1 MKASSA
7 VFTSIIIFII
17 SGVIIFLKPI
27 TGCLASLLSY
37 VGIIAGII
45 LLIVG
50 LVKHLRAKGLSDEDR
65 RRRNLV
71 LVSGSS
77 LLEPFHSLADAV
89 VRIFRNPRRT
99 LAMLSGIILGTLIIS
114 SIFIYTNVLQNEMYE
129 SMVKGIPYEVSFQLE
144 EEGNETLLEEYA
156 HEIEKD
162 PRVESATVFTG
173 GTPGG
178 NGYYTEGGG
187 PVFWED
193 PDFRLIARI
202 DGDTLIQT
210 MERWEDEAAVV
221 NPVFIDDDFS
231 STTIYDK
238 LIGDRLEGDFDL
250 SGPSNRSVIPRSMA
264 LRMNLEVGTVIPGIN
279 VTLLSYVS
287 YETNEFRFQNVTVT
301 GIYEDVGS
309 SWDEEMTAETII
321 FSTGM
326 LDSNSTL
333 MVKFR
338 EYKLF
343 TLAVKIEKDEFN
355 TGNLEAMSGQIDR
368 LVNDVTRG
376 SGDDLKGSNNV
387 DFILRISS
395 FIRYAI
401 IIIDVV
407 LIVPVVVL
415 TIYLLIY
422 GLELSLEERRKEIGI
437 LKVQGADGKQIFG
450 QVMTESFI
458 LLFLGLAL
466 GYLLAIV
473 GAWIISSA
481 VGFMNFNFSYDYL
494 SDFLFFDMTAFLIS
508 LLAIGLITL
517 ISIRKRG
524 RSFIDLQ
531 VSEAVQTL
539 KWKKKGFLRR
549 HNIDLVLFIFG
560 VISASKTILD
570 KAFGIDEIAGYK
582 LSLGSGWD
590 TFLFG
595 FIGTVALWVG
605 GAFSAPVIAKWV
617 ALKLEKVM
625 LKVKLF
631 RDIGPVIKS
640 GLKRRGEVAKLVFI
654 IALTLSIASLAVIQG
669 YSDERFSVRELEYQI
684 GADFQLTFSNGTD
697 HTVQILNVDGVDEA
711 MSLPS
716 VTVEIL
722 SSSVTLYGIDAENAS
737 FAQWHANSFRD
748 ETPRSALRK
757 LAGDN
762 ALPGVYLGSSF
773 ASDIGARNGDILTL
787 KVARLDPVS
796 GNITMERLD
805 VRVLGRFDHVP
816 GAIGKDAM
824 LADHSTLLTI
834 RQLMRNHDLR
844 VSGDVRILS
853 SGIGPEQLFA
863 DHSLDGAMAGGMFVF
878 NITVDDTAGITSVY
892 VNWSHGEEG
901 GNESLFPVGRTWMG
915 LAEPGQG
922 TSDLTYRIYLTD
934 IYNNTNTSG
943 LQRVDVGNIWHPAHI
958 LDLSP
963 PTALPGGRYSF
974 NLSLGESLRYGTV
987 RATWSQ
993 GGRNGELILD
1003 DGSTGSSG
1011 GVGSAGSGGFGF
1023 YTGTITLDD
1032 TALPL
1037 TYNITV
1043 DNQIAD
1049 LGSTKYLVGVSK
1061 GSSNSRMRD
1070 RLEVLDGVTN
1080 VANLEKEID
1089 NIGNQNNW
1097 GIPGLLT
1104 MMFIASLI
1112 AALTISFTFSS
1123 IIMKK
1128 RQREFAVLQ
1137 TIGASRGQVYK
1148 IAISENSVLMM
1159 ISVILGITI
1168 GIGLSYLM
1176 NGFFGIIGEL
1186 LGRGILDRL
1195 VFIPWFQLILIGV
1208 ATFIGMLL
1216 AVALSAISAARQD
1229 LSVSTRVI

>member
-1 MKASSA
+1 
-7 VFTSIIIFII
+7 
-17 SGVIIFLKPI
+17 
-27 TGCLASLLSY
+27 
-37 VGIIAGII
+37 
-45 LLIVG
+45 
-50 LVKHLRAKGLSDEDR
+50 
-65 RRRNLV
+65 
-71 LVSGSS
+71 
-77 LLEPFHSLADAV
+77 
-89 VRIFRNPRRT
+89 
-99 LAMLSGIILGTLIIS
+99 
-114 SIFIYTNVLQNEMYE
+114 
-129 SMVKGIPYEVSFQLE
+129 
-144 EEGNETLLEEYA
+144 
-156 HEIEKD
+156 
-162 PRVESATVFTG
+162 
-173 GTPGG
+173 
-178 NGYYTEGGG
+178 
-187 PVFWED
+187 
-193 PDFRLIARI
+193 
-202 DGDTLIQT
+202 
-210 MERWEDEAAVV
+210 
-221 NPVFIDDDFS
+221 
-231 STTIYDK
+231 
-238 LIGDRLEGDFDL
+238 
-250 SGPSNRSVIPRSMA
+250 
-264 LRMNLEVGTVIPGIN
+264 
-279 VTLLSYVS
+279 
-287 YETNEFRFQNVTVT
+287 
-301 GIYEDVGS
+301 
-309 SWDEEMTAETII
+309 
-321 FSTGM
+321 
-326 LDSNSTL
+326 
-333 MVKFR
+333 
-338 EYKLF
+338 
-343 TLAVKIEKDEFN
+343 
-355 TGNLEAMSGQIDR
+355 MSGQIDR

-387 DFILRISS
+387 GFILGISS

-466 GYLLAIV
+466 GYLLAVV
-473 GAWIISSA
+473 GAWVISSA
-481 VGFMNFNFSYDYL
+481 VGFMNFNFSFDYL
-494 SDFLFFDMTAFLIS
+494 ADFLFFDMTAFLIS
-508 LLAIGLITL
+508 LIAIGLITL

-539 KWKKKGFLRR
+539 KWKKKGFLSR
-549 HNIDLVLFIFG
+549 HNIDLILFIYG
-560 VISASKTILD
+560 VISASKKILD
-570 KAFGIDEIAGYK
+570 KSFGIDEIAEIE

-595 FIGTVALWVG
+595 FVGTIALWIG

-617 ALKLEKVM
+617 ALKLERVM

-631 RDIGPVIKS
+631 RDIGPIIKS

-669 YSDERFSVRELEYQI
+669 YSDERFSIRELEYQI

-697 HTVQILNVDGVDEA
+697 HTARVLGVEGVDKA

-722 SSSVTLYGIDAENAS
+722 SASITLYGIDAENAS
-737 FAQWHANSFRD
+737 FAKWHENSFRD
-748 ETPRSALRK
+748 ETPKSALDK
-757 LAGDN
+757 LARDDS
-762 ALPGVYLGSSF
+762 LPGVYLGSSF
-773 ASDIGARNGDILTL
+773 ASDIGARKGDVLTL
-787 KVARLDPVS
+787 KVARLDPVT
-796 GNITMERLD
+796 GNVTIERLD
-805 VRVLGRFDHVP
+805 VGVLGRFDHVP
-816 GAIGKDAM
+816 GGIGKDAVIT
-824 LADHSTLLTI
+824 DHSTILAI
-834 RQLMRNHDLR
+834 RRLMREHDLR
-844 VSGDVRILS
+844 IPGNVEVIAPDVGS
-853 SGIGPEQLFA
+853 EPLFV
-863 DHSLDGAMAGGMFVF
+863 DNSLDGIMAGGMFVF
-878 NITVDDTAGITSVY
+878 NITVNENVGITSIH

-901 GNESLFPVGRTWMG
+901 ENTSLYPVQGAWMG
-915 LAEPGQG
+915 WAEPGQS
-922 TSDLTYRIYLTD
+922 TSDMTYRIYLTD
-934 IYNNTNTSG
+934 IYNNTNVSS
-943 LQRVDVGNIWHPAHI
+943 LQRVHVGNIWHPAHI

-963 PTALPGGRYSF
+963 PTATPGEQYRF

-987 RATWSQ
+987 RAIWSH
-993 GGRNGELILD
+993 GDRNGELILN
-1003 DGSTGSSG
+1003 DGSPGSSG
-1011 GVGSAGSGGFGF
+1011 GDGSVGEGSGF

-1032 TALPL
+1032 TSLPL
-1037 TYNITV
+1037 MYNITV
-1043 DNQIAD
+1043 DNSVAN

-1061 GSSNSRMRD
+1061 GSSISRTGD
-1070 RLEVLDGVTN
+1070 RLEVLEGVTN
-1080 VANLEKEID
+1080 VATLKKEID

-1148 IAISENSVLMM
+1148 IAISENSVLMA

-1168 GIGLSYLM
+1168 GIGLSFLM

-1186 LGRGILDRL
+1186 LGRGTLVRL